1 MSSEPLPMIHDI
13 ATSYSAH
20 SSQTEEPSLPFSA
33 LDTSFGTSI
42 MNDFLL
48 PTSAVAEEVLW
59 MEAFDISQ
67 LPNFTLFTVPSED
80 DGYLNEAA
88 FPALSEGDDYSMESL
103 PNLSPTGTAV
113 PDDLLLPPLADQAP
127 ASPVPQ
133 LQHLQAAPIT
143 NMGLS
148 ATEEALARLGLPPG
162 WLQALKPKG
171 PNSLNAFHHTLKQRH
186 GDPQW
191 RQSAEYAQ
199 LETLL
204 KNELDDVL
212 AATWG
217 QVTRENL
224 DMELADLKAIFKH
237 LHLAGRPA
245 KVPGIVMVFRRRLMN
260 NSYTRG
266 TG

>member
-1 MSSEPLPMIHDI
+1 MIHDI

-20 SSQTEEPSLPFSA
+20 SSQTEDPSLPFSA

-143 NMGLS
+143 NLAPS
-148 ATEEALARLGLPPG
+148 ATEELARLGLPRE
-162 WLQALKPKG
+162 WLQTITAA
-171 PNSLNAFHHTLKQRH
+171 SLDGFHCTLKHRH
-186 GDPQW
+186 GVLQW

-204 KNELDDVL
+204 KTEFDAVL
-212 AATWG
+212 AATGG
-217 QVTRENL
+217 QVNRENL
-224 DMELADLKAIFKH
+224 GMELRTLKAIFKH
-237 LHLAGRPA
+237 IHLAGRPDG
-245 KVPGIVMVFRRRLMN
+245 VPGIVMVFRRRLKN
-260 NSYTRG
+260 NSYTRR
-266 TG
+266 TGMGKG